1 MEKRIVNFFGIK
13 VSLLGFIIGTVT
25 VPITYLFFKK
35 LFKKIIV
42 FFNNRKV

>member
-1 MEKRIVNFFGIK
+1 MIDFWGIK

-35 LFKKIIV
+35 LVKKIIV
-42 FFNNRKV
+42 FFNNRKI